1 MSTIISSGTINQH
14 DVITQDTRLD
24 LATSLSSVALS
35 NSRYYDASSSLIT
48 DLFWFISYCFYTVI
62 SNILYY
68 IPTVIIS
75 ILTHTFQFSLS
86 FTSILLLLLVVIVVA
101 YGYVRYI
108 YLTKYSRLPE
118 EPKRQ
123 EPTID
128 TFLEPPVEYGK
139 SRVSYI
145 DEFLSAIKIFG
156 YLDKSVFHELTK
168 SMQTQKLDSGEILFL
183 DDTSGFTICVDG
195 EIQVYFKVG
204 DDKVQKQGPFAKD
217 NSKDVVVVDG
227 VRYQLLNNVKS
238 GAPVSSFIGVLS
250 LLTNQSSLLR
260 YAAPTPSLLSPESL
274 NRKSLPM
281 PSDGFALD
289 DTLGSCSP
297 AISSPDMQ
305 SNNGRASSRYSRHS
319 TKVDSL
325 SVHKNVWQPSKA
337 LNGKD
342 LDKNISP
349 TETDPDGFLNDV
361 GVVDG
366 QPSSNSFP
374 KAVHGV
380 PQSINNTS
388 LAGNF
393 PISGDMGN
401 TSLGSKVN
409 GSGVELIAIP
419 KGNCTISIIPRE
431 SFIKIAH
438 KYPKAT
444 THIIDMILTK
454 LYRVTFQTAND
465 YLDLTSDIFETEL
478 NLNNKITYKLPGYLH
493 DTIIESLD
501 LEADSAANADDSNLP
516 YSEISTSKSQ
526 SAKTRP
532 AIVIR
537 SSRHFQNSSCDGTV
551 STSPKVCRDSD
562 GLKSVTM
569 SLKEQGS
576 LAGASNMQ
584 PQKSNFSSAL
594 RSNSMFSLRS
604 NDEGVNSM
612 DVTNKRPSL
621 IHHPSSSARHFTLKS
636 RNKPNPGDLVSN
648 APLPKNESDMTF
660 DGSKFIG
667 RNDSFRNSEEFDDSI
682 WASAL
687 SDAISEAIGI
697 VKDVFTWND
706 LFPSSSIAS
715 TQYSSQVISSLT
727 AINIV
732 PTVEEG
738 HSSDAHKYLTTGF
751 KFHGNMDDDSVGSNS
766 ENGASDYEA
775 VKKDLADEIQVMR
788 ISKGTKIIRAGE
800 QTPGIYYVIDGS
812 LDVSYWKGDMEEL
825 DDDDDSP
832 YSKILYYRR
841 RRSKN
846 LKGNQQYLFTV
857 GKGEIAGYLGTLIG
871 SKSFIDV
878 KATETTYAAFV
889 PRDVFD
895 FMIERYP
902 RVESCIAKH
911 LLTVLDHRL
920 YLTDYAM
927 EWVHCPAGKSLYNQ
941 GDPANGIYVV
951 LNGRFRSVKVN
962 SVDKRH
968 VILGEHGQGESL
980 GEVEVLTK
988 TRRIVTLVAI
998 RDSELARIPR
1008 TLFELIALSN
1018 PSIMVS
1024 VSRLVANRVKST
1036 MANDPSLSPTPGIS
1050 PHVKDEPLYQT
1061 FSNFRTLTILPVT
1074 QGLPVTEFGE
1084 RLGLALEAIG
1094 QSVKILNQSS
1104 ALTNLGK
1111 HAFDRLAKMKQ
1122 SGYFAELEEKYD
1134 IVLYLVD
1141 SIANS
1146 SWTKT
1151 CIQQGDCILLIADA
1165 TASPNV
1171 GEYER
1176 LLVKTK
1182 TTARTELVLLH
1193 PERYVRPGLT
1203 NKWLKNRIWVHA
1215 YHHIQMQCSK
1225 VHTVSPNV
1233 AHQDAD
1239 VLRIEKLPGLLSK
1252 STRIIKDNLKNRVE
1266 SIVAR
1271 NDLLLRLTRDSFRS
1285 KKYYQPMQVHKDD
1298 FMRLARLLT
1307 GQSVGLVL
1315 GGGGARGIS
1324 HVGIIK
1330 ALEDNGIPVDM
1341 IGGTSIG
1348 AFVGGLYAKEYDFVP
1363 MYGRV
1368 KTFAGRMG
1376 SLWRSLFDLTIPVT
1390 SYITGH
1396 VFNRGVWKAFGESRI
1411 EDFWIK
1417 YYANSTNI
1425 TESLME
1431 VHTSGYAWR
1440 YIRASMSLASLLPPI
1455 TDNGNMLLD
1464 GGYVDNLTVEEMK
1477 RRGAKIIVACDVGS
1491 ADDRTPMDYGDSLSG
1506 FWVLMNRINPFS
1518 KHPNVP
1524 TMADI
1529 QMRLAYVASV
1539 NALDRAKNTSGCLY
1553 LRPPIE
1559 GYATLD
1565 FSKFDEIYRTGYTY
1579 GSKIVKKLKD
1589 DNEFPV
1595 LKVKKREA
1603 LGVHPLR
1610 RRYSI

>member
-1 MSTIISSGTINQH
+1 MNLI
-14 DVITQDTRLD
+14 
-24 LATSLSSVALS
+24 APLSSTALS
-35 NSRYYDASSSLIT
+35 DSQYYGVSSSFVSH
-48 DLFWFISYCFYTVI
+48 LFWFISYCFYAVI
-62 SNILYY
+62 SDILYY
-68 IPTVIIS
+68 IPTLLLS

-86 FTSILLLLLVVIVVA
+86 FTSLLLLLLVLLVVV

-108 YLTKYSRLPE
+108 YLTRYSRLPE

-204 DDKVQKQGPFAKD
+204 DDKGQKQGPFARD

-250 LLTNQSSLLR
+250 LLTNHSSMLR
-260 YAAPTPSLLSPESL
+260 YAAPTPSVFSPENF
-274 NRKSLPM
+274 NRKSIPI
-281 PSDGFALD
+281 PPDGFALD
-289 DTLGSCSP
+289 ETSSPSP
-297 AISSPDMQ
+297 AISSPDNQ
-305 SNNGRASSRYSRHS
+305 NNTGRASSRYLHSS
-319 TKVDSL
+319 TKTDPAL
-325 SVHKNVWQPSKA
+325 LHKNIRMSTRIQ
-337 LNGKD
+337 NGRD
-342 LDKNISP
+342 SDKVISP
-349 TETDPDGFLNDV
+349 TETDLDSFINDV
-361 GVVDG
+361 DSGDI
-366 QPSSNSFP
+366 QPPSFP
-374 KAVHGV
+374 G
-380 PQSINNTS
+380 PNSIRGGSQSLNNMS
-388 LAGNF
+388 SIGNF
-393 PISGDMGN
+393 PVPGDFSSN
-401 TSLGSKVN
+401 PLISKVS

-431 SFIKIAH
+431 SFTKIAH

-444 THIIDMILTK
+444 THIIEMILTK

-465 YLDLTSDIFETEL
+465 YLDLTTDIFETEQ
-478 NLNNKITYKLPGYLH
+478 NLNNRITYKLPEYLH
-493 DTIIESLD
+493 DIIVESLNT
-501 LEADSAANADDSNLP
+501 EADSSINTDESDFSF
-516 YSEISTSKSQ
+516 SETSTYKSR

-537 SSRHFQNSSCDGTV
+537 SSRHYQNSSRDGTM
-551 STSPKVCRDSD
+551 STSPNVHLDKD
-562 GLKSVTM
+562 GLNGTRM
-569 SLKEQGS
+569 NLQEQNS
-576 LAGASNMQ
+576 HAGVNNVQ
-584 PQKSNFSSAL
+584 PQKVDLSSTL

-604 NDEGVNSM
+604 NDEATSSLEGK
-612 DVTNKRPSL
+612 NKRPSL
-621 IHHPSSSARHFTLKS
+621 IHHPSSSARHFALKS
-636 RNKPNPGDLVSN
+636 RTKPNPGDLVSN
-648 APLPKNESDMTF
+648 VPLPKKSSDVTF
-660 DGSKFIG
+660 QGSGFNA
-667 RNDSFRNSEEFDDSI
+667 RNDSFRYLEDLDDSR
-682 WASAL
+682 WASSL
-687 SDAISEAIGI
+687 SDAICDAIGI
-697 VKDVFTWND
+697 VKDVFVWSES
-706 LFPSSSIAS
+706 FPSSSVAS
-715 TQYSSQVISSLT
+715 TQCGSQIISSLT
-727 AINIV
+727 AVNVV

-738 HSSDAHKYLTTGF
+738 HDSNACKYLTTGF
-751 KFHGNMDDDSVGSNS
+751 KLHGNTDEDSVGSNP
-766 ENGASDYEA
+766 ENGATDYES

-788 ISKGTKIIRAGE
+788 ISEGTKIIKAGE

-812 LDVSYWKGDMEEL
+812 LEVSYWKGNMEEL
-825 DDDDDSP
+825 DDDSGSP
-832 YSKILYYRR
+832 YSRIQYYHKRHSKKI
-841 RRSKN
+841 
-846 LKGNQQYLFTV
+846 KGHQQYLFTV
-857 GKGEIAGYLGTLIG
+857 GKGQIAGYLGTLIG

-878 KATETTYAAFV
+878 KATKTTYAAFV
-889 PRDVFD
+889 PRDVFN

-902 RVESCIAKH
+902 RVESCIAKN
-911 LLTVLDHRL
+911 LLSVLDHRL

-941 GDPANGIYVV
+941 GDPANGIYVI

-962 SVDKRH
+962 SLDKKH
-968 VILGEHGQGESL
+968 IILSEHGQGESL

-988 TRRIVTLVAI
+988 TLRIVTLVAI

-1061 FSNFRTLTILPVT
+1061 FSNFRTLTVLPVT
-1074 QGLPVTEFGE
+1074 QELPVTEFGE

-1104 ALTNLGK
+1104 ALTKLGK
-1111 HAFDRLAKMKQ
+1111 YAFDRLAKMKQ

-1165 TASPNV
+1165 TASSDV

-1193 PERYVRPGLT
+1193 PERYVKPGLT

-1215 YHHIQMQCSK
+1215 FHHIQMQCNI
-1225 VHTVSPNV
+1225 VHTDSLKV
-1233 AHQDAD
+1233 AHQDD
-1239 VLRIEKLPGLLSK
+1239 DLLGIERLPGLLSK
-1252 STRIIKDNLKNRVE
+1252 STRIIKNNLKNRVE

-1307 GQSVGLVL
+1307 GQSIGLVL

-1376 SLWRSLFDLTIPVT
+1376 SLWRSLLDLTIPVT

-1431 VHTSGYAWR
+1431 IHTSGYAWR

-1506 FWVLMNRINPFS
+1506 FWVLMNRFNPFS

-1539 NALDRAKNTSGCLY
+1539 NALDRAKSTPGCLY

-1559 GYATLD
+1559 DYATLD
-1565 FSKFDEIYRTGYTY
+1565 FSKFDEIFRAGYTY
-1579 GSKIVKKLKD
+1579 GTKIVKKLKE
-1589 DNEFPV
+1589 DNEFPI
-1595 LKVKKREA
+1595 LKVRKREV
-1603 LGVHPLR
+1603 LGAHPQR